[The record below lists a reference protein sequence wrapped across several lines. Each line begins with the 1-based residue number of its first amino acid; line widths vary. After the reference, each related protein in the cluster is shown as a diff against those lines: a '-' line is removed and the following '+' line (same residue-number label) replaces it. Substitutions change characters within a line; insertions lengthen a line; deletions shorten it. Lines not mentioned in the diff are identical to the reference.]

1 MTDRR
6 LTAFALFGRR
16 PLFVSLAAALSLC
29 VFSNLNARDF
39 DRVATAPKQ
48 EAASNSDD
56 QAAGDGAAPDAALIQ
71 KTFRVDVSLG
81 DGRQLKGRIRLRL
94 PERLSIVH
102 VVDGIQYRKIVKPD
116 EIRSIEF
123 KRWRGKLIRQQ
134 EKGQI
139 FQFDVD
145 RYTIE
150 LQSGQVLTRE
160 GNLFSSL
167 SQFTL
172 ENEHGSVHLFSF
184 WGDLQKKDGSWFSGM
199 EGPST
204 SRVVCHKDVVKRIE
218 FDES

>member
-94 PERLSIVH
+94 
-102 VVDGIQYRKIVKPD
+102 
-116 EIRSIEF
+116 
-123 KRWRGKLIRQQ
+123 
-134 EKGQI
+134 
-139 FQFDVD
+139 
-145 RYTIE
+145 
-150 LQSGQVLTRE
+150 
-160 GNLFSSL
+160 
-167 SQFTL
+167 
-172 ENEHGSVHLFSF
+172 
-184 WGDLQKKDGSWFSGM
+184 
-199 EGPST
+199 
-204 SRVVCHKDVVKRIE
+204 RVVGA
-218 FDES
+218 